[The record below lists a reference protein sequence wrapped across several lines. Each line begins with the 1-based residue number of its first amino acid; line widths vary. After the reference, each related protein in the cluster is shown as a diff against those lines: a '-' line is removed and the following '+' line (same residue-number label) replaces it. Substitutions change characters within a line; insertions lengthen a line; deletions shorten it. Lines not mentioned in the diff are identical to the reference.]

1 MPYISEDLVQCC
13 SFVLRCTLHLTRVS
27 DSAAGLTN
35 GKGKDGHV
43 EVDGVYQ
50 LYRSNLSKFFLKRDS
65 PVPFGVFS
73 RALVYP
79 WPDAGFLMES
89 LIEYAFG
96 PTILKNR
103 KLLAVQLLT
112 ALFRNS
118 TALSAMGQPLLT
130 KRLHSLLQSS
140 QRVITLFHTHTK
152 KEEKR
157 SNLSWLFWSCRLSCS
172 FSLLPLGG
180 GLGWLCV
187 KGVFWRS
194 IDFCL
199 VCLVCMGVGGEGL

>member
-1 MPYISEDLVQCC
+1 
-13 SFVLRCTLHLTRVS
+13 
-27 DSAAGLTN
+27 
-35 GKGKDGHV
+35 
-43 EVDGVYQ
+43 
-50 LYRSNLSKFFLKRDS
+50 LSKFFLKRDS

-140 QRVITLFHTHTK
+140 QQVITLFHTHTHTQRRRK
-152 KEEKR
+152 REKNPTCLG
-157 SNLSWLFWSCRLSCS
+157 SFGAVDFHVLFLSF
-172 FSLLPLGG
+172 LL
-180 GLGWLCV
+180 
-187 KGVFWRS
+187 
-194 IDFCL
+194 
-199 VCLVCMGVGGEGL
+199 VGGWVGYV

>member
-140 QRVITLFHTHTK
+140 QQVITLFHTHTHTQRRRK
-152 KEEKR
+152 REKNPTCLG
-157 SNLSWLFWSCRLSCS
+157 SFGAVDFHVLFLSF
-172 FSLLPLGG
+172 LL
-180 GLGWLCV
+180 
-187 KGVFWRS
+187 
-194 IDFCL
+194 
-199 VCLVCMGVGGEGL
+199 VGGWVGYV

>member
-13 SFVLRCTLHLTRVS
+13 SFILRCTLHLSRVN
-27 DSAAGLTN
+27 DSTSGQ
-35 GKGKDGHV
+35 KKQKEPQV

-65 PVPFGVFS
+65 HVPFGVFS
-73 RALVYP
+73 RALVFP
-79 WPDAGFLMES
+79 WPDAGFLLES

-118 TALSAMGQPLLT
+118 TAVSAIGEPLLT
-130 KRLHSLLQSS
+130 KRLHSLLQCS
-140 QRVITLFHTHTK
+140 QRVITLTVDSVK
-152 KEEKR
+152 GEE
-157 SNLSWLFWSCRLSCS
+157 SDFLLFFSLSFAPSCS
-172 FSLLPLGG
+172 CLLS
-180 GLGWLCV
+180 
-187 KGVFWRS
+187 RS
-194 IDFCL
+194 FPFCMER
-199 VCLVCMGVGGEGL
+199 V